1 MKSKII
7 ILGVS
12 GGIAA
17 VKAPELMR
25 LLTKKGFQ
33 VECVLTRSA
42 VNFVKLPGVK
52 VYVDLFE
59 SGFNAKKVLVQRQV
73 EHIALADK
81 ADLILIAP
89 ATANLMAKLAH
100 GIADDY
106 LTTLILATKAPVIIC
121 PAMNVNMWNH
131 PAVKENLAKV
141 KQLGYEIINPVAGR
155 LACSYEGLGRLEELN
170 KIVKTVVERLKVK
183 DSLKGKKILVT
194 AGPTREPIDSVR
206 FITNASSGKMGTAIA
221 EAAKKRGAE
230 VRLLMGQT
238 DFVTGQDLLALVKK
252 TTPDYDIIFH
262 TAAVGDFGVQTR
274 PGKLSSR
281 RPVNLRLETQV
292 KILEQ
297 IKKFNPKIRVI
308 GFKAEYGLP
317 GKLTVQFGAD
327 ATIYNDVSRKDI
339 GFASDD
345 NEVILVMPG
354 RKIKIKK
361 TSKTIV
367 AGKLLDFLVRH
378 YRWKFLGG
386 EF

>member
-1 MKSKII
+1 MGI
-7 ILGVS
+7 S

-25 LLTKKGFQ
+25 LLTKKGYQ

-155 LACSYEGLGRLEELN
+155 LACGYEGLGRLAELK
-170 KIVKTVVERLKVK
+170 KITAAVVERLKIS
-183 DSLKGKKILVT
+183 DSLRGKKILVT
-194 AGPTREPIDSVR
+194 AGPTREPIDEVR
-206 FITNASSGKMGTAIA
+206 FITNASSGKTGTAIA

-230 VRLLMGQT
+230 VR
-238 DFVTGQDLLALVKK
+238 
-252 TTPDYDIIFH
+252 Y
-262 TAAVGDFGVQTR
+262 
-274 PGKLSSR
+274 
-281 RPVNLRLETQV
+281 
-292 KILEQ
+292 
-297 IKKFNPKIRVI
+297 
-308 GFKAEYGLP
+308 
-317 GKLTVQFGAD
+317 
-327 ATIYNDVSRKDI
+327 
-339 GFASDD
+339 
-345 NEVILVMPG
+345 
-354 RKIKIKK
+354 
-361 TSKTIV
+361 
-367 AGKLLDFLVRH
+367 
-378 YRWKFLGG
+378 
-386 EF
+386 